1 MFAVITPAL
10 MTGAF
15 ADRLKFAPYL
25 LFIALWIVFV
35 YAPFC
40 HWVWGGG
47 WMAEWGI
54 KDFAGGIVVHTTAGF
69 SALAAVHVLGSR
81 AKIEGSDPDNTPH
94 NIPFVGLGT
103 ALLWFGWFGFNG
115 GSALASTGGAAYAA
129 VNSEIA
135 ASTALSVWVL
145 IEWIRFGKP
154 SMVGLCVGAIAGLA
168 TITPCAGFVRP
179 WAAFV
184 IGIVA
189 ALFCY
194 ASCEL
199 KNKASWDDA
208 LDVWGVHGMGGA
220 IGSILIGAL
229 ADADV
234 GGVAASGELFGK
246 QLAAT
251 LLCAAY
257 SYLFSFVVLFVMTK
271 VWDIKP
277 SPEQIKN
284 VDMSLHGE
292 SAYPATLTPGSSI
305 HKGSE
310 SEPPESFK
318 KPPKEKSLGKME
330 DGGFATAKETKTEA
344 SPVGDNV

>member
-1 MFAVITPAL
+1 
-10 MTGAF
+10 
-15 ADRLKFAPYL
+15 
-25 LFIALWIVFV
+25 
-35 YAPFC
+35 
-40 HWVWGGG
+40 
-47 WMAEWGI
+47 
-54 KDFAGGIVVHTTAGF
+54 
-69 SALAAVHVLGSR
+69 
-81 AKIEGSDPDNTPH
+81 
-94 NIPFVGLGT
+94 
-103 ALLWFGWFGFNG
+103 
-115 GSALASTGGAAYAA
+115 
-129 VNSEIA
+129 
-135 ASTALSVWVL
+135 
-145 IEWIRFGKP
+145 
-154 SMVGLCVGAIAGLA
+154 
-168 TITPCAGFVRP
+168 
-179 WAAFV
+179 
-184 IGIVA
+184 
-189 ALFCY
+189 
-194 ASCEL
+194 
-199 KNKASWDDA
+199 
-208 LDVWGVHGMGGA
+208 MGGA

-318 KPPKEKSLGKME
+318 KPPPKEKTLRQME
-330 DGGFATAKETKTEA
+330 DGGFASRQGDEDRGVPRRRQRLKMSVPTEQA
-344 SPVGDNV
+344 CRAAARSPCLPVFGAPPKCCALDPSLYLLTY